1 MFSITP
7 DLFLIALY
15 NYILLLCV
23 YRYQSNIKYYV
34 DNLKLFVFQALRQ
47 FYFNILLC
55 ECNDILVLVSVAV
68 GSVKSLYSA
77 QNLTQYRI

>member
-23 YRYQSNIKYYV
+23 YRNKERNKDYY
-34 DNLKLFVFQALRQ
+34 D
-47 FYFNILLC
+47 Y
-55 ECNDILVLVSVAV
+55 
-68 GSVKSLYSA
+68 Y
-77 QNLTQYRI
+77 